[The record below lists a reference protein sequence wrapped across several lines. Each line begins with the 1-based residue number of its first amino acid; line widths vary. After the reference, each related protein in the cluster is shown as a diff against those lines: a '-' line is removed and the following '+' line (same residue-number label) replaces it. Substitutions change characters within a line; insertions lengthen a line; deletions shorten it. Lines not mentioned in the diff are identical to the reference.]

1 MINKL
6 ADQTVNAMKS
16 AARSLVKLNADDT
29 ISFTKKGKGLI
40 AAASVGGF
48 ALGAFNESNQMDRGV
63 SDGQIYR
70 ATPGIGDYL
79 QAPGGA
85 SGDLVFALDRN
96 KRGGY
101 L

>member
-6 ADQTVNAMKS
+6 ANATVNAMKS
-16 AARSLVKLNADDT
+16 AARSLVEICEDDT
-29 ISFTKKGKGLI
+29 IHFSKTGKRLI
-40 AAASVGGF
+40 AAGTIGGF
-48 ALGAFNESNQMDRGV
+48 ALGAFNESNQMDRGT
-63 SDGQIYR
+63 SDGQVYR
-70 ATPGIGDYL
+70 ATPGYGEYL